1 MPHLP
6 HFGHTEHFSQKMG
19 FNIFIEHYFH
29 QLKIGTTINC
39 KNRDNT
45 FSTKTNCSSCCKWS
59 SPFILEMILDLK
71 KYRQLFDRAWCSNS
85 STLSL
90 TSDALNW
97 KIKISV
103 ELKTEKMSYRYWC
116 SDYHYC
122 KTVLSKTWTQVQCR
136 FNPAQNVLKFAMVRT
151 SGNSLGWKKGL
162 TIFVGQPFHKNKSSS
177 PPWSS

>member
-6 HFGHTEHFSQKMG
+6 HFGHTEQFSQKMG

-39 KNRDNT
+39 KNPDNT

-90 TSDALNW
+90 TSDAFNW
-97 KIKISV
+97 KIKKSV
-103 ELKTEKMSYRYWC
+103 ELKTEMSYRYRC
-116 SDYHYC
+116 SGYHYF
-122 KTVLSKTWTQVQCR
+122 TTALNTTWIQVQCS
-136 FNPAQNVLKFAMVRT
+136 FNPSQNVLEVAMVRT
-151 SGNSLGWKKGL
+151 FNSLGWKKGL